1 MFGNCECLTNS
12 LCHCPSRYCVQ
23 TGVVV
28 CAHAATSLLGYG
40 GTAARC
46 LALANELWTSPVR
59 LTPVTRRFETAMA
72 ANCSEYDH
80 RIQRSE
86 PSFTVTRPGRPRGWS

>member
-40 GTAARC
+40 GTAANVLSWAKCGSSILIATIRSM
-46 LALANELWTSPVR
+46 AVSWGPP
-59 LTPVTRRFETAMA
+59 LTHA
-72 ANCSEYDH
+72 AVAQQLY
-80 RIQRSE
+80 
-86 PSFTVTRPGRPRGWS
+86 

>member
-46 LALANELWTSPVR
+46 LVLGEMRQQPSSCPCERTLDEPGKADSGHALL
-59 LTPVTRRFETAMA
+59 
-72 ANCSEYDH
+72 
-80 RIQRSE
+80 
-86 PSFTVTRPGRPRGWS
+86 